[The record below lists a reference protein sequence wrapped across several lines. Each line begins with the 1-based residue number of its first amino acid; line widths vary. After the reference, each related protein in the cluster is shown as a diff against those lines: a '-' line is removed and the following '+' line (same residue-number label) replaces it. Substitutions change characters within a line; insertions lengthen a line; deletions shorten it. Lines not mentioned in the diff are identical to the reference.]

1 MNIGLIGCGSIG
13 SEIAKA
19 IDNNKIDAKLM
30 IIFDVYEDNMNRL
43 LEILKDKPKKT
54 RVFDAM
60 LDEDIDIIVEAA
72 SQKALKSYATKIL
85 KRFDLMAMSIGA
97 LLDQEFYDTINDII
111 TKHNRRLYLPT
122 GAIAGIDAIKSVKE
136 LIDEVEIITTK
147 PPVGLRDAPYVK
159 MNSIDLSIDEPKM
172 IYQGYANEAVRYFPA
187 NVNVA
192 ATLSLVGIG
201 ADRTRVKI
209 VADPNINTNKHQII
223 VKGRFGEFNFI
234 VNNIPSPTNPKTS
247 YLAILSAIE
256 CLRNINSKIR
266 IGT

>member
-19 IDNNKIDAKLM
+19 IDSNKIDAKLV
-30 IIFDVYEDNMNRL
+30 IVFDVYEDNMNRL
-43 LEILKDKPKKT
+43 LGMLKNKPKKA
-54 RVFDAM
+54 RVFEDM
-60 LDEDIDIIVEAA
+60 LDEEIDIIVEAA
-72 SQKALKSYATKIL
+72 SQEALKSYAFKIL
-85 KRFDLMAMSIGA
+85 ERFDLMAMSIGA
-97 LLDQEFYDTINDII
+97 LLDREFYDAINAII

-147 PPVGLRDAPYVK
+147 PPRGLRDAPYIK
-159 MNSIDLSIDEPKM
+159 ANKIDLSIDKPKV
-172 IYQGYANEAVRYFPA
+172 IYQGYAKEAVKYFPA

-256 CLRNINSKIR
+256 CLRSINDRIR